1 MTLTT
6 GGLLGIALA
15 AIAVLLFLIIVFKV
29 NATVALILVS
39 ALTAIATGVPV
50 SELFD
55 MLLTGFSG
63 TVGKLALIIGFG
75 AIIGRM
81 LEQSGGAEVLAQ
93 TLLRWFG
100 EKRAPLALSVASL
113 LFGFPIFFDAGLIV
127 MFPIIFSVAR
137 RLGGSVLLYAL
148 PAAGAFQVMH
158 GLMPPHPGPVAA
170 ATTMNINIGTVLL
183 VGLIVAIPTWY
194 LAGYRFALWLSKRFD
209 VPIPNV
215 LGSKESGRE
224 LPGKEPAFATVLFI
238 LMLPILLITG
248 NTVTSTLQSAGIIP
262 ENAAWAS
269 ALKFFG
275 ETAVALFVTA
285 LVASIILGYVRKV
298 PWKNIDKI
306 NDAGFK
312 SVAAIVMV
320 AGAGGMF
327 GSVLRETG
335 IGTALANTLADLG
348 IPLLL
353 AAYLISLALRVA
365 QGSATV
371 AIQTTAALLA
381 ATVSGAGLNDIQ
393 TALVVVA
400 MGAGSFFA
408 SHVNDSGFWLVGG
421 FLQVDTKTNLKMWT
435 TFTSVISLVSFG
447 FCSLVYL
454 IV

>member
-1 MTLTT
+1 MNLTT
-6 GGLLGIALA
+6 GGLLGVALA

-137 RLGGSVLLYAL
+137 RLGGPVLLYAL

-183 VGLIVAIPTWY
+183 VGLIVAIPPWY
-194 LAGYRFALWLSKRFD
+194 LAG
-209 VPIPNV
+209 
-215 LGSKESGRE
+215 
-224 LPGKEPAFATVLFI
+224 
-238 LMLPILLITG
+238 
-248 NTVTSTLQSAGIIP
+248 
-262 ENAAWAS
+262 
-269 ALKFFG
+269 
-275 ETAVALFVTA
+275 
-285 LVASIILGYVRKV
+285 
-298 PWKNIDKI
+298 
-306 NDAGFK
+306 
-312 SVAAIVMV
+312 
-320 AGAGGMF
+320 
-327 GSVLRETG
+327 
-335 IGTALANTLADLG
+335 
-348 IPLLL
+348 
-353 AAYLISLALRVA
+353 
-365 QGSATV
+365 
-371 AIQTTAALLA
+371 
-381 ATVSGAGLNDIQ
+381 
-393 TALVVVA
+393 
-400 MGAGSFFA
+400 
-408 SHVNDSGFWLVGG
+408 
-421 FLQVDTKTNLKMWT
+421 
-435 TFTSVISLVSFG
+435 
-447 FCSLVYL
+447 
-454 IV
+454 